1 MRRATQ
7 TISALGPPGQVDSA
21 MWANPCPR
29 RLRGRYGHQMGGSDE
44 HRADSAYYAALLRP
58 LVEERRVIVAGVVL
72 GGSSIVVD
80 TLRSLGAADVFVLA
94 QARGTGPVPEDTAYF
109 DLDITA
115 RTIDQA
121 LRATIAAVKDPP
133 AAAIAAIDEFDP
145 DRSAIVVGDMFNEA
159 AHIAGRRS
167 LSYRRPEWIALE
179 DKVVI
184 DACWERWGVT
194 RAPSVVV
201 QTDLS
206 PLVKAASEIDEGN
219 GTVWAGDAR
228 EGFNGGA
235 EYARWVRN
243 PTDAEA
249 AALFLGAHCDRARV
263 MPFLEGIPCSIHGV
277 VFDDY
282 VAALRP
288 YEMVTL
294 RHAEGPELFY
304 AGVGSYWDPPPADRE
319 EMRRIARRVGAA
331 LRADVDYR
339 GGFTIDGVMTAEG
352 FRPTE
357 LNPRPGAALG
367 TLSRA
372 LPELPLPLLFPAISG
387 GVELDYRPTDLE
399 ELLLS
404 GADRVRAGGTWSVL
418 PTPLSAVQ
426 SRAMAY
432 DGSEWRTAESGERTQ
447 SSLAVG
453 HASAGSFVRL
463 TLGPD
468 WPVGQSIAPAAA
480 AFWRFVTRTLDPS
493 LPAVLPAHDVR
504 RTT

>member
-1 MRRATQ
+1 
-7 TISALGPPGQVDSA
+7 
-21 MWANPCPR
+21 
-29 RLRGRYGHQMGGSDE
+29 MGGA
-44 HRADSAYYAALLRP
+44 RADRADAAYYAALVRP
-58 LVEERRVIVAGVVL
+58 LVEGRGVIVAGVVL
-72 GGSSIVVD
+72 GGSSVVVD
-80 TLRSLGAADVFVLA
+80 TLRRLGASDVFVLA
-94 QARGTGPVPEDTAYF
+94 QARGTGPIPEDIAYF

-115 RTIDQA
+115 GTIDQA

-145 DRSAIVVGDMFNEA
+145 NRSALVVGDMFNEA
-159 AHIAGRRS
+159 THIAGRTS
-167 LSYRRPEWIALE
+167 LSYRRPEWVALE

-184 DACWERWGVT
+184 DACWERWGVA

-201 QTDLS
+201 ETDFTS
-206 PLVKAASEIDEGN
+206 LVKAAGEFDEGQ

-243 PTDAEA
+243 RTDAEA
-249 AALFLGAHCDRARV
+249 AAMFLRAHCDRARV

-288 YEMVTL
+288 FEMVTL
-294 RHAEGPELFY
+294 RRAESPELFY
-304 AGVGSYWDPPPADRE
+304 AGVASCWDPPPADRE
-319 EMRRIARRVGAA
+319 EMRAIARRVGDA
-331 LRADVDYR
+331 LRGDVDYR

-367 TLSRA
+367 TLSRS
-372 LPELPLPLLFPAISG
+372 LPELPLSLLFPAISG
-387 GVELDYRPTDLE
+387 GVDLDYRPAELE

-404 GADRVRAGGTWSVL
+404 GADSVRAGGTWSVL
-418 PTPLSAVQ
+418 PTSLPAVESQ
-426 SRAMAY
+426 AMAY
-432 DGSEWRTAESGERTQ
+432 DSGEWRTAEGGEQ
-447 SSLAVG
+447 PQGSLAVG

-463 TLGPD
+463 TLGQD
-468 WPVGQSIAPAAA
+468 WPVGPSVAPAAA

-493 LPAVLPAHDVR
+493 LATVLPARDVR